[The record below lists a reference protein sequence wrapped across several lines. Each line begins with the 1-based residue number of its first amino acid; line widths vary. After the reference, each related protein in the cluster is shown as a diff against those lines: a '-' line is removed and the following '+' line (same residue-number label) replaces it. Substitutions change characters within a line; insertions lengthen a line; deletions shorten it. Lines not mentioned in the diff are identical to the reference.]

1 MRKNSTRHN
10 RFTLIGLVVAM
21 AVMIV
26 VAMIIGTAGHTFY
39 NAYTRSLRTT
49 RLLKT
54 YMAIDRIWDTCV
66 RNMVPFKWKDED
78 GASRFI
84 FEGTEDTLLFT
95 ALRRAHGDDP
105 NGLIFVKLEV
115 ENSKLVARSSFYP
128 MRFWLEDEVTDQ
140 KIEKEILAENV
151 KEITFEYAEMNS
163 DGDGIEWCE
172 SWEEEEHAAIPLA
185 VRMKVEWL
193 DGSVEYWLRR
203 TAGVDFKSTFGN
215 REVLSE
221 SMTSGNSNSNNSGSR
236 QRQAR

>member
-1 MRKNSTRHN
+1 MKKKISINF
-10 RFTLIGLVVAM
+10 FTLIELVVAM
-21 AVMIV
+21 AIMIV
-26 VAMIIGTAGHTFY
+26 VALIIATAGHTFY
-39 NAYTRSLRTT
+39 NAYSRSLKATEK
-49 RLLKT
+49 LKC

-66 RNMVPFKWKDED
+66 RNMVPFKWKDDENV
-78 GASRFI
+78 SRLV

-163 DGDGIEWCE
+163 DGDGIEWYE

-236 QRQAR
+236 QRQSR

>member
-1 MRKNSTRHN
+1 MKKNLTTRN
-10 RFTLIGLVVAM
+10 SFTLIELVVAM
-21 AVMIV
+21 AI
-26 VAMIIGTAGHTFY
+26 MIIVALIIATAGNTFY
-39 NAYTRSLRTT
+39 NAYTRSLKATKK
-49 RLLKT
+49 LKT

-151 KEITFEYAEMNS
+151 KEIIFEYAEMNS
-163 DGDGIEWCE
+163 DGDGIEWYE

-236 QRQAR
+236 QRQSR